1 MSNILRTCNI
11 IKDITITYLTMN
23 TDEDDD
29 LISKTRSL
37 RTLASVFSSYGGALG
52 KIAQTLSLENE
63 RSDVYDRVKPLASNQ
78 THKYMTDVLMNAD
91 DFRNIDIE
99 PEIYR
104 NGSLGQVYKAYDIEK
119 NKLIIKVKY
128 SNLDDETKSDLEIV
142 ETLIKYLYSTTH
154 IQNALIDIQY
164 KMMEELDYSNEVNN
178 QIKIKELWDS
188 KKTNSHIKIPKVY
201 TDLSSTNVIVMEYME
216 DFVSMSDFLENSTQE
231 EKNNIGNLMIEFV
244 FENLYEHNIYYSDN
258 HYGNFLVKDNNTLCV
273 LDFGCVTCYE
283 DNMITDL
290 KNIHM
295 KIFNEDKDGF
305 YEIMTRIGIL
315 SDETTDESKE
325 YCYQFFKLQYEP
337 LVKENFVFTDEWVD
351 KAGEKNMILMKE
363 WGLPLGF
370 IYLHKIPYGL
380 YHILGK
386 LHLEVDCCKYLYEKY
401 IK

>member
-1 MSNILRTCNI
+1 MSNMLRTCNI
-11 IKDITITYLTMN
+11 IKDITIKYLTM
-23 TDEDDD
+23 TTEEDDD
-29 LISKTRSL
+29 LNSKSKSL
-37 RTLASVFSSYGGALG
+37 KTLASVFSTYGGVLG
-52 KIAQTLSLENE
+52 KISQTLSLENE
-63 RSDVYDRVKPLASNQ
+63 DSNVYDSVKPLASNR
-78 THKYMTDVLMNAD
+78 THKYVTDVLMNTD
-91 DFRNIDIE
+91 EFRNIDIE
-99 PEIYR
+99 PAIYK

-128 SNLDDETKSDLEIV
+128 VNLDDETKSDLSIV
-142 ETLIKYLYSTTH
+142 ETLIKYLYSTPH
-154 IQNALIDIQY
+154 VQNALLDIQN

-178 QIKIKELWDS
+178 QIKIKKIWDS
-188 KKTNSHIKIPKVY
+188 KTISHVKIPKVY
-201 TDLSSTNVIVMEYME
+201 IELSSTNVIVMEYME

-283 DNMITDL
+283 DNMVTDL
-290 KNIHM
+290 KNIH
-295 KIFNEDKDGF
+295 KNIFNEDKDGF
-305 YEIMTRIGIL
+305 FEIMTRIGIL

-351 KAGEKNMILMKE
+351 RAGEKNMTLMKE

-386 LHLEVDCCKYLYEKY
+386 LNLEVDCCKYLYEKY

>member
-63 RSDVYDRVKPLASNQ
+63 RSDVYDSVKPLASNQ